1 MKPAA
6 KDRKPTWTSKVEEVL
21 RLADDFLAAK
31 EIQAKL
37 EARRNQIFAA
47 LWHLRDCKVIDS
59 VESGG
64 KLYWFY
70 KGHEEDP
77 RCRIIEERCPEDKP
91 RKTRRVRVQP
101 GGHVF
106 PAAESGEEVSL
117 AKPRKPRKPRDTPEE
132 KEAMIAAFDRMMD
145 SL

>member
-6 KDRKPTWTSKVEEVL
+6 KDRKPTRTSRMEETL
-21 RLADDFLAAK
+21 RLADDFLSAK

-37 EARRNQIFAA
+37 EAKKNQVFAA
-47 LWHLRDCKVIDS
+47 LWHLRDCKVVDS
-59 VESGG
+59 IESGG
-64 KLYWFY
+64 KLFWFY

-77 RCRIIEERCPEDKP
+77 RCRTVEERRPEDKP

-101 GGHVF
+101 GGQVS
-106 PAAESGEEVSL
+106 PATTSGEEVSP
-117 AKPRKPRKPRDTPEE
+117 AKPRKPRDTPEE
-132 KEAMIAAFDRMMD
+132 KAALVAAFDRMMG